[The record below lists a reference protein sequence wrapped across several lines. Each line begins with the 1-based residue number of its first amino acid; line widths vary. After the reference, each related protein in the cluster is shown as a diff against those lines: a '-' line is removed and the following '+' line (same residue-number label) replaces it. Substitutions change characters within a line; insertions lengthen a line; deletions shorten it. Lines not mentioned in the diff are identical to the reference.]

1 MSAPTTTFGIGVN
14 SQKRPQYQRR
24 FFNATLNYRWASSM
38 YKLNHSLDFMD
49 INYISMPWASD
60 EFKHDFLEG
69 NPLLAATYQDQLIAR
84 TAYSISYTNKSQFG
98 RQRDNDTYTL
108 RASLDVGGWLPRLV
122 TSLGGGDKN
131 EKGQYE
137 FVGVPFTEYV
147 KVDLG
152 FSNTKI
158 IDRRNTIAYRI
169 DLGFIQPY
177 GNSEIMPFEK
187 RYFGGGANNVRG
199 WSTRTLGPG
208 GYRRSENNK
217 IEYVNQVGDINL
229 ISSLEFRYKA
239 TTMFELA
246 TFVDAGNV
254 WTIKNYEGQPLGQF
268 ELSDFYKEIAVAYG
282 LGLRIDLSFLLLRL
296 DFGMKAYDPSR
307 DESDRFV
314 MFKPRMGR
322 DFAWHFAIGYP
333 F

>member
-1 MSAPTTTFGIGVN
+1 
-14 SQKRPQYQRR
+14 
-24 FFNATLNYRWASSM
+24 M

-60 EFKHDFLEG
+60 EFRHDFLED

-84 TAYSISYTNKSQFG
+84 TAYSISYTNKG
-98 RQRDNDTYTL
+98 PYNRQRTSNTYTIKG
-108 RASLDVGGWLPRLV
+108 SIDVGGWLPRLL
-122 TSLGGGDKN
+122 TSLGQKEKN
-131 EKGQYE
+131 ANGVYE
-137 FVGVPFTEYV
+137 FVSVPFTEYI
-147 KVDLG
+147 KLDLG
-152 FSNTKI
+152 FANTKI
-158 IDRRNTIAYRI
+158 IDRRNTIAFRF
-169 DLGFIQPY
+169 DLGVIQPY

-187 RYFGGGANNVRG
+187 RYFAGGANNVRG

-208 GYRRSENNK
+208 GYKRSASNK

-239 TTMFELA
+239 TTLFELA

-254 WTIKNYEGQPLGQF
+254 WTIKDYENQPLGQLNF
-268 ELSDFYKEIAVAYG
+268 SDFYKEIAVAYG
-282 LGLRIDLSFLLLRL
+282 IGVRMDLSFLLLRL
-296 DFGMKAYDPSR
+296 DFGMKAHDPSR
-307 DESDRFV
+307 DASDRFI
-314 MFKPRMGR
+314 MFKPNMSR